1 MNKRRVYLIAVL
13 EADEYDASLTF
24 DDATCGDYVVHAI
37 FDYESDK
44 FVFLD
49 DNMHNDP
56 YTFLDG
62 FIAGITV
69 VGEDVGVKEIVLY
82 VEGSTYNTHSVRCAL
97 EKYIEEEE

>member
-1 MNKRRVYLIAVL
+1 MNKRRVYLMVVL

-24 DDATCGDYVVHAI
+24 DDAACGDYIVHAI

-44 FVFLD
+44 FVFCD

-56 YTFLDG
+56 STFLDG

-69 VGEDVGVKEIVLY
+69 MGEEVDLREVLVY

-97 EKYIEEEE
+97 EKYLEEEE

>member
-24 DDATCGDYVVHAI
+24 DDATCGDYIVHAI

-49 DNMHNDP
+49 DNIHNDP

-69 VGEDVGVKEIVLY
+69 MGEDVDIREVIVY

>member
-24 DDATCGDYVVHAI
+24 DDATCGDYIVHAI

-69 VGEDVGVKEIVLY
+69 VGEDVKVKEIVLY